1 MKSFSRQRAVEFLRY
16 AIPLAILGALIGL
29 VASGPQYGKYNLER
43 CIKAYANARDHG
55 DTARVD
61 LHPYHSEW
69 DNRGRH
75 VCGEVRAQRADAATL
90 IRATP

>member
-1 MKSFSRQRAVEFLRY
+1 MKYRRAIELLRY
-16 AIPLAILGALIGL
+16 AIPLALIVTL
-29 VASGPQYGKYNLER
+29 LAWMASGPQYGKYNLQG
-43 CIKAYANARDHG
+43 CIKAYADARNHG

-75 VCGEVRAQRADAATL
+75 VCGEVRAQHRDPADLMGA
-90 IRATP
+90 RP

>member
-1 MKSFSRQRAVEFLRY
+1 MKPISRQRAVEFLRY
-16 AIPLAILGALIGL
+16 AIPLALIGALVGWM
-29 VASGPQYGKYNLER
+29 ASGPLYGRYNLQG
-43 CIKAYANARDHG
+43 CIKAYADARDHG

-75 VCGEVRAQRADAATL
+75 FCGEVRAQRADAATL
-90 IRATP
+90 IKAP